1 MSWRRFFRRRYW
13 DEERSREIQAYLQI
27 EIDENLARGMPLEEA
42 GFAAR
47 RKLGNPFL
55 IREEIY
61 RMNSIGF
68 VETLWQDLRYGAR
81 LLRLK
86 PGFTIVAIASL
97 ALGIGANTAIFQLL
111 DAVRLRTLPVRNPRE
126 LAEVHVPNWN
136 GLGISSGSHPG
147 MTTPLWEQVR
157 DHQQAFSGMFAW
169 ARETFNLAPGGEARP
184 TPGMWVSGDFFR
196 VLGVRPVLGRVFAPE
211 DDQPGC
217 GSTGAVISYPFW
229 QREFGGQASAV
240 GKKLTISGH
249 PFEILGVTPPGFFGI
264 EVGTQFDVAAPLC
277 AASTIGDDRAGRRD
291 FWWLAVVGRL
301 KPGWSL
307 ERASAHLNAISPG
320 LFEATVPTGYAGGQS
335 EYLKLRLAALPAATG
350 FSGLRETYETPLW
363 LLLAIAGLVLL
374 IACANLANLM
384 LARAS
389 AREREI
395 AVRMALGA
403 SRGNLIRQLLAES
416 LLLAGVGAALGAALA
431 QGLSRFLI
439 AFLSTEGN
447 PLFIDLAPDWRVL
460 AFTTGL
466 ALLTCVL
473 FGLTPAL
480 RATQAAPSAAMKSG
494 GRGLTA
500 AREGFG
506 LRRMLV
512 VAQVSLSLVLLVG
525 ALLFIRSL
533 QNLLTVDTGF
543 RQDGVLVANLDVS
556 GIHVPEQRAM
566 AMQRQ
571 LMEGLRAIPGVET
584 VATASIIPLRGES
597 WTLDIEATGAVE
609 RKESSPKFS
618 WVSKQYFKTM
628 GTPMLAGR
636 DFNDYDTPTEPRVAI
651 VNQEFAR
658 QFFNSANP
666 LGKTFRTVAEPNY
679 PATVYQIVGLVKNTK
694 YQNLDEEFKPIVF
707 AAASQFG
714 TGSDGQLLIR
724 SNAPL
729 AGLITAVK
737 GVVGEVSPNI
747 SIDFSVLKTQIRRRL
762 LPERLM
768 ATLSGFF
775 GFLAA
780 LLATIGLYG
789 VMSYTVVRRTN
800 EIGIRMAL
808 GADGGGIAAMVL
820 REAAMLL
827 GVGLAIGTALAMAL
841 GRTASAM
848 LFNLKPYDPATLGM
862 AIAAMAA
869 VAILASYL
877 PARRAARLDPM
888 TALRDE

>member
-1 MSWRRFFRRRYW
+1 MSWRRFLRRRYW
-13 DEERSREIQAYLQI
+13 DAERSRELQAYLQI
-27 EIDENLARGMPLEEA
+27 EIDENLARGMPHAEA
-42 GFAAR
+42 SSAAR

-61 RMNSIGF
+61 RMNSIGL
-68 VETLWQDLRYGAR
+68 VESLWRDIRYGAR
-81 LLRLK
+81 SLRLK
-86 PGFTIVAIASL
+86 PGFTIVAITSL

-111 DAVRLRTLPVRNPRE
+111 DAVRLRTLPVRNPQE

-136 GLGISSGSHPG
+136 GRGISSGSHPE

-169 ARETFNLAPGGEARP
+169 ARESFNLAPGGEARP
-184 TPGMWVSGDFFR
+184 AQGMWVTGDFFR
-196 VLGVRPVLGRVFAPE
+196 VLGVPPMLGRVFTPE
-211 DDQPGC
+211 DDRPGC
-217 GSTGAVISYPFW
+217 GSAGVVISYPFW
-229 QREFGGQASAV
+229 QREFGGQVSAV
-240 GKKLTISGH
+240 GKKLTIAGH
-249 PFEILGVTPPGFFGI
+249 PFEILGITPPGFFGI
-264 EVGTQFDVAAPLC
+264 EVGTQFDVAVPLC

-301 KPGWSL
+301 KPGWGL
-307 ERASAHLNAISPG
+307 ARASAHLRSISPG
-320 LFEATVPTGYAGGQS
+320 LFEVTAPTGYAGGQS
-335 EYLKLRLAALPAATG
+335 EYLKLRLTALSAATG
-350 FSGLRETYETPLW
+350 FSGLREVYETPLW

-384 LARAS
+384 LARAT

-403 SRGNLIRQLLAES
+403 SRGNLVRQLLTES

-439 AFLSTEGN
+439 AFLSTDGD
-447 PLFIDLAPDWRVL
+447 PLFIDLVPDWRVL

-480 RATQAAPSAAMKSG
+480 RATSTTPSAAMKSG
-494 GRGLTA
+494 GRGLTG

-506 LRRMLV
+506 LRRLLV

-543 RQDGVLVANLDVS
+543 RQDGVLVANLDAS
-556 GIHVPEQRAM
+556 RIDVPEQRAL

-571 LMEGLRAIPGVET
+571 LMEGLRAIPGVEA

-597 WTLDIEATGAVE
+597 WTLGIEATGAAE
-609 RKESSPKFS
+609 PKETSSKFS
-618 WVSKQYFKTM
+618 FVSKQYFKTM
-628 GTPMLAGR
+628 GMAMLAGR
-636 DFNDYDTPTEPRVAI
+636 DFNDYDTPTAPRVAI

-658 QFFNSANP
+658 QFFHSTNP
-666 LGKTFRTVAEPNY
+666 LGKTFRTITEPNY
-679 PATVYQIVGLVKNTK
+679 PATIYQIVGLVKNTK
-694 YQNLDEEFKPIVF
+694 YQNLDEQFKPIVF

-714 TGSDGQLLIR
+714 AGSGGQLLIR

-729 AGLITAVK
+729 VGLIPAVK
-737 GVVGEVSPNI
+737 GVVDEVSPKI
-747 SIDFSVLKTQIRRRL
+747 SINFTVLKTQIRHRL

-808 GADGGGIAAMVL
+808 GADGRGIAAMVL
-820 REAAMLL
+820 REALLLL
-827 GVGLAIGTALAMAL
+827 GAGVTIGIGLALAL
-841 GRTASAM
+841 GRTASSL
-848 LFNLKPYDPATLGM
+848 LFNLKPYDAPTMGI

-869 VAILASYL
+869 VATIASYL
-877 PARRAARLDPM
+877 PARRAAGLDPM